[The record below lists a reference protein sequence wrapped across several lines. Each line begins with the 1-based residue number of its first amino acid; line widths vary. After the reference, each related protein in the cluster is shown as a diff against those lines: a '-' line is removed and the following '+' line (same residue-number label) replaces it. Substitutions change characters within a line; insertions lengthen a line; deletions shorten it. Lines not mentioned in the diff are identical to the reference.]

1 MFGTEK
7 FVRDRILTWNRGK
20 IFFIQDFI
28 DLGSQGSLR
37 IALCNLVS
45 DKLIYRLARGIYCL
59 PRILN
64 GQIWASRYGD
74 KCFNE
79 EVLNGQIVLPSDES
93 IAYALAYKEK
103 VRIMPYGDIAAYRLG
118 LSGMKISS
126 NIYLSDGPP
135 RRIKLYNGHQ
145 IVFNH
150 TSEVKIFGF
159 RNETMMLMS
168 NTIRYLGQEQL
179 GKYQMNILRQQIRK
193 VPETDFSVD
202 IEIPPVWVQE
212 ILLELWHK

>member
-59 PRILN
+59 PRI
-64 GQIWASRYGD
+64 
-74 KCFNE
+74 
-79 EVLNGQIVLPSDES
+79 LNGQIVLPSDES

>member
-45 DKLIYRLARGIYCL
+45 DKLIYRLARGIYCF

-64 GQIWASRYGD
+64 GQI
-74 KCFNE
+74 
-79 EVLNGQIVLPSDES
+79 ILPSDES

-179 GKYQMNILRQQIRK
+179 GKYQMNILRQKIRK